1 MAAISRAQELKQLLP
16 GLNALFGD
24 EYAKYDNEHQEIYAT
39 ENSERS
45 FEEELKLSG
54 FGAAPVKDEG
64 ASISYDTAQESFVAR
79 YTHET
84 IAMGFS
90 VTEEAMED
98 NLYVSLSGR
107 YTKALS
113 RAMAY
118 TKQVKSAF
126 PLNNGFTNSY
136 QSGDGVNLFTAS
148 GDGVTGGDGHPLV
161 SGGKNS
167 NRPSTAADL
176 NETSLENAIIQISKW
191 TDERGLKIAARPKK
205 LVVPTDLQF
214 TATRLLQ
221 SDYRV
226 GTADND
232 VNAIKT
238 NGVIPEGYSVNHY
251 LTDTNAFF
259 IITDVPDG
267 MKHFVRTAM
276 TTSMDGD
283 FDTGNVRYK
292 ARERY
297 SFGVSDPL
305 GIWGSPGSS

>member
-1 MAAISRAQELKQLLP
+1 MAISRANELKQLLP
-16 GLNALFGD
+16 GLNALFGE
-24 EYAKYDNEHQEIYAT
+24 EYNNYENEHEEIYST

-64 ASISYDTAQESFVAR
+64 SSISFDTAQESFVAR

-84 IAMGFS
+84 IALGFS

-98 NLYVSLSGR
+98 NLYVSLSAR
-107 YTKALS
+107 YTKALA

-126 PLNNGFTNSY
+126 PLNNGFTNSF
-136 QSGDGVNLFTAS
+136 QSGDGVNLFTAD

-167 NRPSTAADL
+167 NRPSTGADL
-176 NETSLENAIIQISKW
+176 NETSLEDAIIQIGKW
-191 TDERGLKIAARPKK
+191 TDERGLKIAARPVK
-205 LVVPTDLQF
+205 LIVPSDLQF
-214 TATRLLQ
+214 VATRLLE
-221 SDYRV
+221 SEYRV

-232 VNAIKT
+232 INAIRS
-238 NGVIPEGYSVNHY
+238 NGVIPQGFSVNHY

-267 MKHFVRTAM
+267 MKHFVRSPM

>member
-16 GLNALFGD
+16 GLNALFGE
-24 EYAKYDNEHQEIYAT
+24 EYAKYENEHEEIYAT

-64 ASISYDTAQESFVAR
+64 AAISYDTAQESFVAR

-118 TKQVKSAF
+118 TKQVKAAF

-148 GDGVTGGDGHPLV
+148 SDGVTGGDGHPLV

-167 NRPSTAADL
+167 NRPTTAADL
-176 NETSLENAIIQISKW
+176 NETSLEDAVIQISKW

-205 LVVPTDLQF
+205 LIVPTDLQF
-214 TATRLLQ
+214 TATRLLK

-232 VNAIKT
+232 VNAIVT

-259 IITDVPDG
+259 ITTDVPDG
-267 MKHFVRTAM
+267 MKHFVRSPM

>member
-1 MAAISRAQELKQLLP
+1 MAAISRANELKQLLP
-16 GLNALFGD
+16 GLNALFGE
-24 EYAKYDNEHQEIYAT
+24 EYNRYENEHEEIYVT

-64 ASISYDTAQESFVAR
+64 SAITYDSAQESFVAR

-84 IAMGFS
+84 IGLGFS
-90 VTEEAMED
+90 ITEEAMED
-98 NLYVSLSGR
+98 NLYVSVSAR
-107 YTKALS
+107 YTKALA
-113 RAMAY
+113 RAMSY
-118 TKQVKSAF
+118 TKQVKAAY
-126 PLNNGFTNSY
+126 PLNNGFSTAFS
-136 QSGDGVNLFTAS
+136 SGDGVALFSTA
-148 GDGVTGGDGHPLV
+148 HPLV
-161 SGGKNS
+161 NGGTNS
-167 NRPSTAADL
+167 NRPSTGADL
-176 NETSLENAIIQISKW
+176 NETSLEDAIIQIGKW
-191 TDERGLKIAARPKK
+191 TDERGLKIAAKARK
-205 LVVPTDLQF
+205 LIIPSDLQF
-214 TATRLLQ
+214 VATRLLQ

-232 VNAIKT
+232 INAVKT

-259 IITDVPDG
+259 ITTDVPDG
-267 MKHFVRTAM
+267 MKHFVRAPM
-276 TTSMDGD
+276 TTTMDGD

-305 GIWGSPGSS
+305 GIFGSPGSS

>member
-16 GLNALFGD
+16 GLNALFGE
-24 EYAKYDNEHQEIYAT
+24 EYAKYENEHEEIYAT

-64 ASISYDTAQESFVAR
+64 AAISYDTAQESFVAR

-118 TKQVKSAF
+118 TKQVKAAF

-148 GDGVTGGDGHPLV
+148 SDGVTGGDGHPLV

-167 NRPSTAADL
+167 NRPTTAADL
-176 NETSLENAIIQISKW
+176 NETSLEDAVIQISKW

-205 LVVPTDLQF
+205 LIVPTDLQF
-214 TATRLLQ
+214 TATRLLK

-232 VNAIKT
+232 VNAIVT

-267 MKHFVRTAM
+267 MKHFVRAPM

>member
-1 MAAISRAQELKQLLP
+1 MAISRAQELHQLLP

-24 EYAKYDNEHQEIYAT
+24 EYARYDNQHEEIYT
-39 ENSERS
+39 SENSERS

-64 ASISYDTAQESFVAR
+64 SSINYDTAQESFVAR

-84 IAMGFS
+84 IAMGYAI
-90 VTEEAMED
+90 TEEAMED
-98 NLYVSLSGR
+98 NLYVSLSAR
-107 YTKALS
+107 YTKALA
-113 RAMAY
+113 RAMSY
-118 TKQVKSAF
+118 TKQVKSVF
-126 PLNNGFTNSY
+126 PLNNGFTNSF
-136 QSGDGVNLFTAS
+136 QGGDGVNLFTAS

-167 NRPSTAADL
+167 NRPATAADL
-176 NETSLENAIIQISKW
+176 NETSLEDAVIQIGKW
-191 TDERGLKIAARPKK
+191 TDERGLKIAARPRK
-205 LVVPTDLQF
+205 LIVPSDLQF
-214 TATRLLQ
+214 TATRLL
-221 SDYRV
+221 SSEYRV

-232 VNAIKT
+232 INAIKS
-238 NGVIPEGYSVNHY
+238 NGVIPEGFSVNNY

-259 IITDVPDG
+259 IVTDVPDG
-267 MKHFVRTAM
+267 MKHFVRSPM
-276 TTSMDGD
+276 TTNMDGD

-305 GIWGSPGSS
+305 GVWGSPGSS

>member
-1 MAAISRAQELKQLLP
+1 MAISRAQELHQLLP

-24 EYAKYDNEHQEIYAT
+24 EYARYDNQHEEVYTT

-64 ASISYDTAQESFVAR
+64 SAINYDTAQESFVAR

-84 IAMGFS
+84 IAMGYAI
-90 VTEEAMED
+90 TEEAMED
-98 NLYVSLSGR
+98 NLYVSLSAR
-107 YTKALS
+107 YTKALA
-113 RAMAY
+113 RAMSY
-118 TKQVKSAF
+118 TKQVKAVF

-148 GDGVTGGDGHPLV
+148 SDGVTGGDGHPLV

-167 NRPSTAADL
+167 NRPATAADL
-176 NETSLENAIIQISKW
+176 NETSLEDAVIQIGKW

-205 LVVPTDLQF
+205 LIVPTDLQF

-221 SDYRV
+221 SEYRV

-232 VNAIKT
+232 LNAIKS
-238 NGVIPEGYSVNHY
+238 NGVIPEGYSVNNY

-259 IITDVPDG
+259 IVTDVPDG
-267 MKHFVRTAM
+267 MKMFVRSPM
-276 TTSMDGD
+276 TTNMDGD

-305 GIWGSPGSS
+305 GVWGSPGSS

>member
-16 GLNALFGD
+16 GLNALFGE
-24 EYAKYDNEHQEIYAT
+24 EYAKYENEHEDIYVT

-64 ASISYDTAQESFVAR
+64 AAINYDTAQESFVAR

-118 TKQVKSAF
+118 TKQVKAVY

-148 GDGVTGGDGHPLV
+148 SDGVTGGDGHPLV

-167 NRPSTAADL
+167 NRPTTAADL
-176 NETSLENAIIQISKW
+176 NETSLEDAVIQISKW

-205 LVVPTDLQF
+205 LIVPTDLQF
-214 TATRLLQ
+214 VATRLLK

-238 NGVIPEGYSVNHY
+238 NGVIPEGYAVNHY

-267 MKHFVRTAM
+267 MKHFVRAPM
-276 TTSMDGD
+276 TTNMDGD